1 MNNKFYLQAAMAATP
16 AAKATPAARST
27 AAAKATPAARAT
39 LIARSFATAA
49 IAAAAAIMALA
60 GCNKTATNGPTPK
73 YITVS
78 TDIATK
84 VTTSAA
90 GSQTF
95 EKGDKISV
103 YAWIGDP
110 ATAPA
115 AGARVVDN
123 SINTLGEDG
132 KWTAEPQMLWKNLSD
147 KHYFIS
153 VYPADAASQ
162 ADLTKV
168 ACTVDPTKQTESDI
182 LVATELDGRIAE
194 NNPVSLTFDHVMSKV
209 NVELDYRNQ
218 WGGTP
223 QEPVIPEVE
232 SVHLGNVATDGTV
245 NYLTKT
251 VTPDTSRAAMEL
263 PALSANT
270 AYSSVLIPQ
279 TGINTV
285 VIRIGGKDFTYTHG
299 KDFTFEKGKYTTIKL
314 IVGRNQIDLGEVKI
328 NDWGKGT
335 EIEGGEALD

>member
-1 MNNKFYLQAAMAATP
+1 MNNKFYL
-16 AAKATPAARST
+16 
-27 AAAKATPAARAT
+27 
-39 LIARSFATAA
+39 
-49 IAAAAAIMALA
+49 IAAAAVMALA
-60 GCNKTATNGPTPK
+60 GCDKTANNGPTPK

-84 VTTSAA
+84 VTTAA
-90 GSQTF
+90 DGTQTF
-95 EKGDKISV
+95 AKGDEISV

-110 ATAPA
+110 AVAPA
-115 AGARVVDN
+115 AAARVVDN

-132 KWTAEPQMLWKNLSD
+132 KWTATPQMLWKNLSD

-153 VYPADAASQ
+153 VYPKNAASE

-168 ACTVDPTKQTESDI
+168 ACTVDPAKQTESDI
-182 LVATELDGRIAE
+182 LVATEINGKIAD

-209 NVELDYRNQ
+209 NVELSYRNQ

-223 QEPVIPEVE
+223 QAPVTPTVE
-232 SVHLGNVATDGTV
+232 SVQLGNVATDGTI

-251 VTPDTSRAAMEL
+251 VTPGTARAAMAL
-263 PALSANT
+263 PQTKENT

-285 VIRIGGKDFTYTHG
+285 VIRIDDKDFTYTHG

-314 IVGRNQIDLGEVKI
+314 IVGRNQIDLGDVTI
-328 NDWGKGT
+328 NEWGKGD

>member
-1 MNNKFYLQAAMAATP
+1 MNNKFYL
-16 AAKATPAARST
+16 
-27 AAAKATPAARAT
+27 
-39 LIARSFATAA
+39 
-49 IAAAAAIMALA
+49 IAAAAILALA
-60 GCNKTATNGPTPK
+60 GCDKTADNGPAPK

-84 VTTSAA
+84 VTTAA
-90 GSQTF
+90 DGTQTF
-95 EKGDKISV
+95 AKGDEISV

-110 ATAPA
+110 AVAPA
-115 AGARVVDN
+115 AAARVVDN

-132 KWTAEPQMLWKNLSD
+132 KWTATPQMLWKNLSD

-153 VYPADAASQ
+153 VYPKNAASE

-168 ACTVDPTKQTESDI
+168 ACTVDPARQTESDI
-182 LVATELDGRIAE
+182 LVATEINGKIAD

-209 NVELDYRNQ
+209 NVELSYRNQ

-223 QEPVIPEVE
+223 QAPVTPTVE
-232 SVHLGNVATDGTV
+232 YVQLGNVATDGTI

-251 VTPDTSRAAMEL
+251 VTPGTARAAMAL
-263 PALSANT
+263 PQTKENT

-285 VIRIGGKDFTYTHG
+285 VIGIEDEIEKKIKDFTYTHG

-314 IVGRNQIDLGEVKI
+314 IVGRNQIDLGDVTI
-328 NDWGKGT
+328 NEWGKGD

>member
-1 MNNKFYLQAAMAATP
+1 MNKKFYLLAIVP
-16 AAKATPAARST
+16 AV
-27 AAAKATPAARAT
+27 
-39 LIARSFATAA
+39 LA
-49 IAAAAAIMALA
+49 IS
-60 GCNKTATNGPTPK
+60 GCNKTVNDGPAPK

-84 VTTSAA
+84 VTTAA
-90 GSQTF
+90 DGTQTF
-95 EKGDKISV
+95 TKGDKISV

-115 AGARVVDN
+115 AASRVVDN

-147 KHYFIS
+147 KHFFIS
-153 VYPADAASQ
+153 VYPENAAPE

-168 ACTVDPTKQTESDI
+168 ACTVDPARQTESDI
-182 LVATELDGRIAE
+182 LVATELNGKVAD

-209 NVELDYRNQ
+209 NVELSFRNQ

-223 QEPVIPEVE
+223 EAPVTPTVE
-232 SVHLGNVATDGTV
+232 SVQLGNVATDGTV

-251 VTPDTSRAAMEL
+251 VTPGTARAAMAL
-263 PALSANT
+263 PQTRANT
-270 AYSSVLIPQ
+270 VYSSVLIPQ

-285 VIRIGGKDFTYTHG
+285 VIRIDGKDFTYTHG
-299 KDFTFEKGKYTTIKL
+299 SDFTFEKGKYTTIKL
-314 IVGRNQIDLGEVKI
+314 IVGRNQIDLGDVTI
-328 NDWGKGT
+328 NGWGKGD
-335 EIEGGEALD
+335 EINGGEALD

>member
-1 MNNKFYLQAAMAATP
+1 MNKKFYLLAIVP
-16 AAKATPAARST
+16 AV
-27 AAAKATPAARAT
+27 
-39 LIARSFATAA
+39 LA
-49 IAAAAAIMALA
+49 IS
-60 GCNKTATNGPTPK
+60 GCNKTVNDGPAPK

-84 VTTSAA
+84 VTTAA
-90 GSQTF
+90 DGTQTF
-95 EKGDKISV
+95 TKGDKISV

-115 AGARVVDN
+115 AASRVVDN

-147 KHYFIS
+147 KHFFIS
-153 VYPADAASQ
+153 VYPENAVSE

-168 ACTVDPTKQTESDI
+168 ACTVDPARQTESDI
-182 LVATELDGRIAE
+182 LVATELNGKVAD

-209 NVELDYRNQ
+209 NVELSFRNQ

-223 QEPVIPEVE
+223 EAPVTPTVE
-232 SVHLGNVATDGTV
+232 SVQLGNVATDGTV

-251 VTPDTSRAAMEL
+251 VTPGTARAAMVL
-263 PALSANT
+263 PQTRANT
-270 AYSSVLIPQ
+270 VYSSVLIPQ

-285 VIRIGGKDFTYTHG
+285 VIRIDGKDFTYTHG
-299 KDFTFEKGKYTTIKL
+299 SGFTFEKGKYTTIKL
-314 IVGRNQIDLGEVKI
+314 IVGRNQIDLGDVTI
-328 NDWGKGT
+328 NGWGKGD
-335 EIEGGEALD
+335 EINGGEALD

>member
-1 MNNKFYLQAAMAATP
+1 MNKKFYLLAIVP
-16 AAKATPAARST
+16 AV
-27 AAAKATPAARAT
+27 
-39 LIARSFATAA
+39 L
-49 IAAAAAIMALA
+49 AL
-60 GCNKTATNGPTPK
+60 GSCNKTADNGPAPK

-84 VTTSAA
+84 VTTAA
-90 GSQTF
+90 DGTQTF
-95 EKGDKISV
+95 AKGDEISV

-110 ATAPA
+110 AAAPTA
-115 AGARVVDN
+115 GVRVVDN

-132 KWTAEPQMLWKNLSD
+132 KWTAAPQMLWKNLSD

-153 VYPADAASQ
+153 VYPKNAQSE

-182 LVATELDGRIAE
+182 LVAAELNGKLAD
-194 NNPVSLTFDHVMSKV
+194 NNPVSLIFDHIMSKV
-209 NVELDYRNQ
+209 NVELSYRNQ

-223 QEPVIPEVE
+223 EAPVTPTVE
-232 SVHLGNVATDGTV
+232 SVQLGNVATEGTV

-251 VTPDTSRAAMEL
+251 VTPGTARAAMEL
-263 PALSANT
+263 PALTANT
-270 AYSSVLIPQ
+270 SYSSVLIPQ

-285 VIRIGGKDFTYTHG
+285 VIKIEDKIENKIKDFTYTHG
-299 KDFTFEKGKYTTIKL
+299 SDFNFEKGKYTTIKL

-335 EIEGGEALD
+335 EIDGGEALD

>member
-1 MNNKFYLQAAMAATP
+1 MNNKFYL
-16 AAKATPAARST
+16 
-27 AAAKATPAARAT
+27 
-39 LIARSFATAA
+39 
-49 IAAAAAIMALA
+49 IAAAAILALA
-60 GCNKTATNGPTPK
+60 GCDKTADNGPAPK

-84 VTTSAA
+84 VTTAA
-90 GSQTF
+90 DGTQTF
-95 EKGDKISV
+95 AKDDQSSV

-110 ATAPA
+110 AVAPA
-115 AGARVVDN
+115 AAARVVDN

-132 KWTAEPQMLWKNLSD
+132 KWTATPQMLWKNLSD

-153 VYPADAASQ
+153 VYPKNAASE

-168 ACTVDPTKQTESDI
+168 ACTVDPAKQTESDI
-182 LVATELDGRIAE
+182 LVATEINGKVAD

-209 NVELDYRNQ
+209 NVELSYRNQ

-223 QEPVIPEVE
+223 QAPATPKVE
-232 SVHLGNVATDGTV
+232 YVQLGNVATDGTI

-251 VTPDTSRAAMEL
+251 VTPGTTRAAMAL
-263 PALSANT
+263 PQTKENT

-285 VIRIGGKDFTYTHG
+285 VIRIDDKDFTYTHG

-314 IVGRNQIDLGEVKI
+314 IVGRNQIDLGDVTI
-328 NDWGKGT
+328 NEWGKGD